1 MCPSVTWQTLK
12 YTAYTTKLYSC
23 LSSILQ
29 WKAIKQSWLC
39 FSLAGRDTL
48 LSPRQSLFQ
57 AVSQTFVL
65 LHLAS
70 LHDSPL
76 HDSSE
81 TKALPH
87 FAVSLSLCY
96 YHSLSLTFCVRPLH
110 RSLRLVE
117 KGLRCNEMLM
127 SCNGV
132 AIEICATVRER
143 EQCLFDKVLDTRF
156 EEAVERRTQRLR
168 CIQLETT
175 CYKPMGKHKPLT
187 HSLTHPPTHYTVRT
201 CCM

>member
-1 MCPSVTWQTLK
+1 MSVLSWTLFFMSVVAQYMCPSVTWETLK
-12 YTAYTTKLYSC
+12 YTAYTATLYSC
-23 LSSILQ
+23 LSLILQ
-29 WKAIKQSWLC
+29 SKATKQGWLC
-39 FSLAGRDTL
+39 FSLAGRDSL
-48 LSPRQSLFQ
+48 LPPRQSLFQ
-57 AVSQTFVL
+57 AVSQIFVL

-87 FAVSLSLCY
+87 FAVFLSLCY
-96 YHSLSLTFCVRPLH
+96 YHSLSLTFCVCPLH

-156 EEAVERRTQRLR
+156 EEAVEKGTQRLR
-168 CIQLETT
+168 CIQLETI
-175 CYKPMGKHKPLT
+175 
-187 HSLTHPPTHYTVRT
+187 
-201 CCM
+201 